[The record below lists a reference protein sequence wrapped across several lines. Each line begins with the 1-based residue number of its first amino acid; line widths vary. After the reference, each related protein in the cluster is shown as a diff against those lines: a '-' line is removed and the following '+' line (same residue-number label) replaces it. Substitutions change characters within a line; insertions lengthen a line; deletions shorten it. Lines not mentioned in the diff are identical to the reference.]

1 MIITALA
8 LALATTPPQ
17 QDVPRPPVHITLDS
31 NSAAEAATRDQLQRL
46 LQNPAAGRWI
56 FQPDV
61 RVKERTIP
69 HSHPVLTMRTG
80 EPDRELIANFLH
92 ENIHWYVSAR
102 KPALDA
108 VVAELQAHY
117 PDMPTRFPEGS
128 GDSYSSYVHLVVCA
142 LEFKALREV
151 LGDAAAVDLMRFW
164 STHHYTA
171 IYAIVIED
179 EQAIL
184 SLLDAHDLSNAA
196 VSRD

>member
-1 MIITALA
+1 MITIALA
-8 LALATTPPQ
+8 LALATAAPQ
-17 QDVPRPPVHITLDS
+17 HVAPRPPVHITLDS
-31 NSAAEAATRDQLQRL
+31 NSAAEAATRVQLERL
-46 LQNPAAGRWI
+46 LQNPAADRWI
-56 FQPDV
+56 FHPGV
-61 RVKERTIP
+61 LIKERTIP
-69 HSHPVLTMRTG
+69 HSHPVVTMRTG
-80 EPDRELIANFLH
+80 ESDRELIANFLH

-108 VVAELQAHY
+108 VVAELQARY

-128 GDSYSSYVHLVVCA
+128 GDRYSSYVHLVVCA

-151 LGDAAAVDLMRFW
+151 LGDAAAVDVMRFW

-179 EQAIL
+179 EQAII

-196 VSRD
+196 LGPD